1 MTVMATARRGAAAL
15 LLALILA
22 SCAAPASAVP
32 ALGPLPPAGR
42 ADVYAALG
50 ASETAGVG
58 ISDDPLRL
66 RAAWPQLFFNE
77 VLSRASTL
85 YNLAIPGITTQEA
98 LAAELAPALALRP
111 TVATVFF
118 GVDDLTRGVTP
129 EAYEANLD
137 RIVHALRQSGRAS
150 VLVANS
156 PRLDDLPAYGAC
168 REGRHCPLGP
178 AAAIPPPATVD
189 ALIAAYNAA
198 VARVAQREGAT
209 VVDLAASSADLVAH
223 PEYLAP
229 DGLHPSALGAAELAR
244 RFAAAYAASGRRG

>member
-1 MTVMATARRGAAAL
+1 MTAMATVRRGAPAL

-22 SCAAPASAVP
+22 SCAAPAAGVP

-42 ADVYAALG
+42 ADVYVALG

-58 ISDDPLRL
+58 ISDDALRL

-77 VLSRASTL
+77 VLSRTSTH
-85 YNLAIPGITTQEA
+85 YNLAIPSITTEA
-98 LAAELAPALALRP
+98 ALGAELAPALALHP

-118 GVDDLTRGVTP
+118 GIDDLVRGVSP
-129 EAYEANLD
+129 GVYEGNLD
-137 RIVHALRQSGRAS
+137 RIVHGLRQGGRAT

-156 PRLDDLPAYGAC
+156 PRLDDLPAYRAC

-178 AAAIPPPATVD
+178 AAAVPSPATVV
-189 ALIAAYNAA
+189 ALIAAYNVA
-198 VARVAQREGAT
+198 VARVAEREGAT
-209 VVDLAASSADLVAH
+209 VVDLAASSTDLVTH

-244 RFAAAYAASGRRG
+244 RFAAVFAVARRQG